1 MSLVLAS
8 RSPRRAILLRDA
20 GYDIEVRPADVDER
34 RRDDETPR
42 AHVARLAAAKS
53 AVVAARHP
61 GRVVIG
67 ADTVVVIDETV
78 LGKPTD
84 RTDAARMLARLAG
97 RTHTVLTGVA
107 VTRDDTVLKAVEAT
121 DVTFVALDALRIA
134 WYVDTGESD
143 DKAGSY
149 GVQGVGSRFIERI
162 DGSYTNVVGLPMTL
176 VDRFVRQFEA
186 GLLVSAAR

>member
-1 MSLVLAS
+1 M
-8 RSPRRAILLRDA
+8 LLRDA
-20 GYDIEVRPADVDER
+20 GYDIEVRPADVDAR

-42 AHVARLAAAKS
+42 APGARLAAAKS

-107 VTRDDTVLKAVEAT
+107 VTRDDTVLEAVEAT